1 MEKRRGSRFNVKL
14 RLISTSE
21 VPTSTAIK
29 IELDDAYVL
38 GEVVYCR
45 EQPDGGWMI
54 GVGLSQVLTGLSDL
68 GRRLRSYAPTPLGGE
83 GLHTVNDRQTQN
95 R

>member
-1 MEKRRGSRFNVKL
+1 MAS
-14 RLISTSE
+14 
-21 VPTSTAIK
+21 K

-54 GVGLSQVLTGLSDL
+54 GVGLSQVLTGLSDF
-68 GRRLRSYAPTPLGGE
+68 GRSLRSMHPLP
-83 GLHTVNDRQTQN
+83 
-95 R
+95 